1 MPHRRLMAR
10 KPLGRRCARWTRS
23 ARLRLS
29 CLRCFHSA
37 EPLGMMPCLRRS
49 EGVHLASMNSYYSL
63 GAINVSHKTCY
74 SGIRAS
80 PVCSTQGT
88 NSNAR
93 PPPTGKDDADGLDRQ
108 PTAKRFAV
116 KTRNSTE
123 NLGARANPDD
133 QPHDRVRR
141 HASNKTAP
149 AHNPPPN
156 PTSTTL
162 SPGATRPASQA
173 SQSAMSALE
182 ALVFPTSAMET

>member
-1 MPHRRLMAR
+1 MPHQRLMAR

-49 EGVHLASMNSYYSL
+49 EGVHLASMSSYYSL
-63 GAINVSHKTCY
+63 GAVNVSHKTCY

-88 NSNAR
+88 NSSAR

-116 KTRNSTE
+116 KTE
-123 NLGARANPDD
+123 NLRARTNPDD
-133 QPHDRVRR
+133 RPHDRVRR

-173 SQSAMSALE
+173 SQSAMSTLE